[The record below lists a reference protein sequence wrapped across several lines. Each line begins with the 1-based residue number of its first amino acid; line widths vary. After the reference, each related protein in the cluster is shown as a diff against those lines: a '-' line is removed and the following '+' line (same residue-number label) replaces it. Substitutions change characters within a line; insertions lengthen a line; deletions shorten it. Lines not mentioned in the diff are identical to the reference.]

1 MSEDKLIKTRITGT
15 GMGGVRGGH
24 WERRFVA
31 APDVR
36 KLMSGLCVCVH
47 KLVFTQRRR
56 EGAEPFR
63 V

>member
-1 MSEDKLIKTRITGT
+1 
-15 GMGGVRGGH
+15 MGGVGGGH
-24 WERRFVA
+24 WEPRFVA

-36 KLMSGLCVCVH
+36 KLMSGLCVCVCVH

>member
-1 MSEDKLIKTRITGT
+1 M
-15 GMGGVRGGH
+15 
-24 WERRFVA
+24 A

-36 KLMSGLCVCVH
+36 KLMSGLCVYAPVCVH
-47 KLVFTQRRR
+47 KPVSTQKRG